1 METCTVETGLLRKK
15 PCGEASVTHCD
26 NCEQPLCAKH
36 AIAQL
41 TSAGRKSGKHLCKD
55 CDAARRE
62 YDKRVGPEAAA
73 AKPAKEPA
81 ATPAAKHANAPV
93 APANKPAAPASPAPA
108 AGKPKEEDSLGG
120 IDFTPGGGGDKK

>member
-36 AIAQL
+36 AIAQI
-41 TSAGRKSGKHLCKD
+41 TGTGRKSGKHLCKD

-62 YDKRVGPEAAA
+62 YEKRAGPEVPA

-81 ATPAAKHANAPV
+81 APAAKLAAAPV
-93 APANKPAAPASPAPA
+93 APARQAAAPASPAPA
-108 AGKPKEEDSLGG
+108 ASKPKEEDSLGG
-120 IDFTPGGGGDKK
+120 IDFTPSSDKK

>member
-41 TSAGRKSGKHLCKD
+41 TGAGRKSGKHLCKD

-62 YDKRVGPEAAA
+62 YEKRVGPEVPA
-73 AKPAKEPA
+73 AKPAKDP
-81 ATPAAKHANAPV
+81 ATPAAKPAAAPL
-93 APANKPAAPASPAPA
+93 APAKTPAAPASPAPA

-120 IDFTPGGGGDKK
+120 IDFTPSTDKK